1 MQQLIDKIID
11 NLTDDLRK
19 KPWNGSKNKV
29 AGHCYVAS
37 EAGYQEDITILY
49 QKSLNFLKKKNVN
62 MKKIIIILV
71 G

>member
-49 QKSLNFLKKKNVN
+49 
-62 MKKIIIILV
+62 
-71 G
+71 